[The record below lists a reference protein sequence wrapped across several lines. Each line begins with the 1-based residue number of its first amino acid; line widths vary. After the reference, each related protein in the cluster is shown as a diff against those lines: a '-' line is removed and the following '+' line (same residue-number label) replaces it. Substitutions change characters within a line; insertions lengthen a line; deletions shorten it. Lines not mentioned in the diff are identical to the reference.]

1 MFRDNLLQYGRSYLN
16 SDFELKDNG
25 HFKIS
30 QFPLILDFEY
40 NNLRHAPIQI
50 DMS

>member
-1 MFRDNLLQYGRSYLN
+1 MYGVQNYFLN

-30 QFPLILDFEY
+30 QFTLILDFEY
-40 NNLRHAPIQI
+40 NNL
-50 DMS
+50 S